1 MKFLQRIAL
10 KLINLIVIVSCIA
23 MVVCLFEEMT
33 AGSLSF
39 VEFIGNA
46 LIVLAVYKLFR
57 SRFCQSLLARFLG
70 WDPFE
75 AIQAENR
82 RFSQWYDSVAA
93 QKRAQQAEQSRR
105 DDARRAARSNA
116 YFHESQAKRYAG
128 TYDGYRHANQA
139 KRYWNESK

>member
-57 SRFCQSLLARFLG
+57 SRFCQSLLGRLLG

-93 QKRAQQAEQSRR
+93 QRSKIQQVLWRHFQGLR
-105 DDARRAARSNA
+105 DAKQLAALPCPVVC
-116 YFHESQAKRYAG
+116 
-128 TYDGYRHANQA
+128 
-139 KRYWNESK
+139 

>member
-1 MKFLQRIAL
+1 MNGADVIVCATIGIVSWKRNVLGIAIEIAL

-57 SRFCQSLLARFLG
+57 SRFCQSLPEEASIRGRFL
-70 WDPFE
+70 
-75 AIQAENR
+75 
-82 RFSQWYDSVAA
+82 
-93 QKRAQQAEQSRR
+93 
-105 DDARRAARSNA
+105 
-116 YFHESQAKRYAG
+116 
-128 TYDGYRHANQA
+128 
-139 KRYWNESK
+139 